1 MAEFAFA
8 IPVLPGKEELDRKT
22 LGEMRGARRD
32 EYEAAARRAGITRQ
46 IVWHQQSPEGTIA
59 VVYVEADN
67 PAAALGEFGSSDEPF
82 NSWFRDQMKEVH
94 GVDIS
99 EPGPPAE
106 KVFDAKTS

>member
-1 MAEFAFA
+1 VAEFAFA
-8 IPVLPGKEELDRKT
+8 IPVVPGMEELDRKT
-22 LGEMRGARRD
+22 LGEMSGARRD
-32 EYEAAARRAGITRQ
+32 EYEAAARQAGITRQ
-46 IVWHQQSPEGTIA
+46 IVWHQQSPEGTVA
-59 VVYVEADN
+59 VVYVEADD

-94 GVDIS
+94 GIDIS